1 MTPKR
6 RDSCVALSTG
16 RALRPQW
23 ILRRRAP
30 SDKQMSNSKI
40 GAVVRVSLG
49 NFLEMYDFMVFG
61 YYAAA
66 IGRAFFPTHNEY
78 ASLMLSFMT
87 FGTGYLMRPL
97 GAVVLGTYI
106 DQHGRRKGLLLT
118 LLLMAIGTLSIG
130 VMPGYERIGL
140 FAPFLIVV
148 GRLLQGLSAGVE
160 VGGASV
166 YLAEIATPGRKG
178 FFVAWQS
185 GSQQIAVVFAALLG
199 LILSSTLR
207 PEQMAGWG
215 WRVPLLIGSML
226 IPFLLLL
233 RRSLAETD
241 DFKGRKHHLNA
252 REIRRSMMVNWR
264 LVLLGM
270 MLSLTTTVTF
280 YLITAY
286 MPTYGTSVL
295 HLSAAASML
304 VTLVVGVSNLCWLPL
319 MGALSDRFG
328 RRPLL
333 LLFSTIALLTP
344 YPLLLW
350 LVSMPS
356 FERLLA
362 AALWLSMIFGSYNG
376 AMVVFLTEIMPADVR
391 VSGFSFSY
399 SLATGIFGGFTPAV
413 STWLIHE
420 TGNSAMPGLWM
431 AFAGLMSLLA
441 SLVLT
446 SRSFQRRTNEGR
458 QTVDAVHI
466 LTIGQR

>member
-1 MTPKR
+1 MS
-6 RDSCVALSTG
+6 DSKV
-16 RALRPQW
+16 
-23 ILRRRAP
+23 
-30 SDKQMSNSKI
+30 

-66 IGRAFFPTHNEY
+66 IGRAFFPTQNEY

-97 GAVVLGTYI
+97 GAVVLGAYI
-106 DQHGRRKGLLLT
+106 DHHGRRKGLLLT
-118 LLLMAIGTLSIG
+118 LLLMAVGTLSIG
-130 VMPGYERIGL
+130 VMPGYARIGL
-140 FAPFLIVV
+140 FAPLLIVA

-166 YLAEIATPGRKG
+166 YLSEIATPGRKG

-185 GSQQIAVVFAALLG
+185 GSQQIAVVFAAILG
-199 LILSSTLR
+199 LILSSKLR

-241 DFKGRKHHLNA
+241 DFKARKRHPHTG
-252 REIRRSMMVNWR
+252 EIWRSMVTNWR
-264 LVLLGM
+264 LVILGM
-270 MLSLTTTVTF
+270 MLTLTTTVTF

-304 VTLVVGVSNLCWLPL
+304 VTLCVGVSNLCWLPL
-319 MGALSDRFG
+319 MGALSDRLG

-333 LLFSTIALLTP
+333 LLFSAIAMLTP
-344 YPLLLW
+344 YPVLLW
-350 LVSMPS
+350 LVGMPS

-391 VSGFSFSY
+391 VSGFSVSY

-420 TGNSAMPGLWM
+420 TGNSAMPGAWM
-431 AFAGLMSLLA
+431 AFAGLMSLVA
-441 SLVLT
+441 TLVLT
-446 SRSFQRRTNEGR
+446 SRSFQRRTNQSR
-458 QTVDAVHI
+458 QAIDAVHV
-466 LTIGQR
+466 LPVGQR